1 MEKNEFLVLRNLIYN
16 EEYMRKVIPFI
27 RQEYF
32 KDFAERVIF
41 QEIYSFVDEY
51 NHLPTKESLSIEIE
65 KRTDLNETSYQDI
78 QSKLN
83 SLTSD
88 PVELN
93 WLVNTTEKW
102 CKDRAVLLALM
113 KSIEIADGKNKE
125 NGPDAIPS
133 ILSDALAV
141 SFDTHVGHDYVM
153 DAAERYEFYHRKEL
167 KLPFHLEYL
176 DKITNGGI
184 SPKTLS
190 ILIAFSGV
198 GKSLFLCHY
207 AATLLTENKNV
218 LYITLEMSE
227 EEIARRIDANLMNVD
242 INEIKNLPKST
253 FDTKIRSI
261 AQKTQGTLVIKEYP
275 TSSAHSGHFRSL
287 LNDLALKKSFKPDII
302 MIDYLNICAS
312 SRVKIN
318 SSPNSYSYVKSIA
331 EEVRGLA
338 VEYNV
343 PVFSA
348 VQFNRSGGY
357 NTDPD
362 LTNTSDSVGIVYTA
376 DLMFAMISTE
386 EMEQMGQ
393 IMFKQLKN
401 RYGDVNKYKKF
412 VVGIDRPKMRFYD
425 VEQTAQE
432 NILDGAKEPEYNGSE
447 DASDSL
453 KSKFKQFI

>member
-1 MEKNEFLVLRNLIYN
+1 MRRVL
-16 EEYMRKVIPFI
+16 PFI
-27 RQEYF
+27 KQEYF
-32 KDFAERVIF
+32 KDFSEKVIF
-41 QEIYSFVDEY
+41 QEIYSFIDKY
-51 NHLPTKESLSIEIE
+51 NQLPSKEAVSLEIDQ
-65 KRTDLNETSYQDI
+65 RTDLNEASYKDVQV
-78 QSKLN
+78 KLN

-88 PVELN
+88 PVEIN
-93 WLVNTTEKW
+93 WLVDTTEKW
-102 CKDRAVLLALM
+102 CKQRAVLLAITE
-113 KSIEIADGKNKE
+113 SIEIANGKNSNKST
-125 NGPDAIPS
+125 DAIPS

-153 DAAERYEFYHRKEL
+153 DADQRYEFYNRKEV
-167 KLPFHLEYL
+167 KLPFRLEYL

-190 ILIAFSGV
+190 IVIAFSGV

-242 INEIKNLPKST
+242 INTIKDLPKNIFT
-253 FDTKIRSI
+253 NKINAI

-275 TSSAHSGHFRSL
+275 TSSAHAGHFRAL

-302 MIDYLNICAS
+302 FIDYLNICAS

-343 PVFSA
+343 PIFSA

-401 RYGDVNKYKKF
+401 RYNDVNKFKKF

-425 VEQTAQE
+425 VEQTAQQ
-432 NILDGAKEPEYNGSE
+432 NVLDGGTDPEYDGSE
-447 DASDSL
+447 DASDNL